1 MPLDPTPTPAAPAAV
16 QAAAAPAGGNTAAP
30 EKPAEPQTV
39 TIPLEQLQTFTS
51 IQTRLAKM
59 EEETRQREQAAQQ
72 EQAAILAK
80 KGEVEQALSLLRQE
94 SDKQLAA
101 ERASRTMT
109 EDRAKRY
116 ALDAEVSRVLAGLPL
131 VPGAPEQLTRLFR
144 SEFQV
149 DPQGDSFAVRTPQ
162 FQSVSDFVAATLAKP
177 EYAHFVRAQNPGGGT
192 GGVSPASQASPTP
205 AAQTAALE
213 QPKTLSDA
221 IILTM
226 KEMQK
231 TAPALGQ
238 ADRGGDDGRQPRSG
252 FGLRARQA

>member
-1 MPLDPTPTPAAPAAV
+1 MPLDPTPPPAAPAAAQV
-16 QAAAAPAGGNTAAP
+16 GSAAAPAGGTAAP

-39 TIPLEQLQTFTS
+39 TIPADAFQSLTAA
-51 IQTRLAKM
+51 QTRLAKM
-59 EEETRQREQAAQQ
+59 EEETRQREQDQQ
-72 EQAAILAK
+72 REQAAILAK
-80 KGEVEQALSLLRQE
+80 KGEIENALNLLRTE

-162 FQSVSDFVAATLAKP
+162 FQSVGDFVAATLAKP

-226 KEMQK
+226 KEMAK
-231 TAPALGQ
+231 AGGSG
-238 ADRGGDDGRQPRSG
+238 ADPTLDMRAGM
-252 FGLRARQA
+252 GLRASHRKQA